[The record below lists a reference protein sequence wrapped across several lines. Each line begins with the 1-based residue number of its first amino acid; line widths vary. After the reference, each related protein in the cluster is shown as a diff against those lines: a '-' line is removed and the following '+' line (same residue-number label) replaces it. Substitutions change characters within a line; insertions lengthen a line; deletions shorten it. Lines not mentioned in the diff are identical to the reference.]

1 MRELATFRARSEGHS
16 PSPSHSSV
24 STPAKSPELLSLLG
38 SIGYTL
44 DESIAFQHRPA
55 APLPRLSIVMPGVG
69 YLCEDESFLSAALQ
83 PCLEGDASFTVAA
96 QWGVASAHTRSS
108 DKAQCMRNYEHLVL
122 GSKCH
127 LLVAEQAFVPADSQQ
142 PHTPP
147 RVDVFI
153 SIAAGRA
160 FALSKTLHPGAK
172 VVARVRIDTIWCLP
186 RDLPGEN
193 TSFFTANAHGV
204 TGHGRNANVH
214 VFSDRYALM
223 SADVAPYY
231 FGAWRMH
238 IPWANG
244 TARRG
249 ACPCMCPVSSEA
261 TLAAVMCPLTRGR
274 AGQKV
279 AWLPPLPVPMI
290 GRYNGTHFAFRG
302 SGRRRNQM
310 TNPQPPAY
318 FANPEHRCE
327 LSPTDQEAAD
337 QIVAWPP

>member
-1 MRELATFRARSEGHS
+1 
-16 PSPSHSSV
+16 
-24 STPAKSPELLSLLG
+24 
-38 SIGYTL
+38 
-44 DESIAFQHRPA
+44 
-55 APLPRLSIVMPGVG
+55 
-69 YLCEDESFLSAALQ
+69 
-83 PCLEGDASFTVAA
+83 
-96 QWGVASAHTRSS
+96 
-108 DKAQCMRNYEHLVL
+108 
-122 GSKCH
+122 
-127 LLVAEQAFVPADSQQ
+127 
-142 PHTPP
+142 
-147 RVDVFI
+147 
-153 SIAAGRA
+153 
-160 FALSKTLHPGAK
+160 
-172 VVARVRIDTIWCLP
+172 
-186 RDLPGEN
+186 
-193 TSFFTANAHGV
+193 
-204 TGHGRNANVH
+204 
-214 VFSDRYALM
+214 
-223 SADVAPYY
+223 
-231 FGAWRMH
+231 MH

-261 TLAAVMCPLTRGR
+261 TLAAVMCPLTSGR